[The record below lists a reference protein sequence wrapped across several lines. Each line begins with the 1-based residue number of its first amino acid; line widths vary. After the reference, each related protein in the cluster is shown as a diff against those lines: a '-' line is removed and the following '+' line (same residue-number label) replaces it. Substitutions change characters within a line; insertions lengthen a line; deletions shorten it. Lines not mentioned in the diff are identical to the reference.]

1 MQRSKWLSRSF
12 SNAKSTFLDDKMI
25 ICSLIIPKSLEY
37 FKFNGKFDKIYKI
50 YAFENNPI
58 WFNEEK
64 RIPFYQ
70 RNISINW
77 HEWIL
82 PTSEISSVNFFD
94 TLYLMLY
101 SPTQM
106 KIIMFVLIWK
116 IIEKIIR
123 AEVCNPSFI
132 YVCTFFLAQSF
143 LPLMKL
149 LSLKYT
155 RL

>member
-1 MQRSKWLSRSF
+1 MSRSL
-12 SNAKSTFLDDKMI
+12 SNAKCTFLDDKMVL
-25 ICSLIIPKSLEY
+25 CTLIIPKRLKRCIFNRTFDRFDSLNKKVY
-37 FKFNGKFDKIYKI
+37 Q
-50 YAFENNPI
+50 
-58 WFNEEK
+58 
-64 RIPFYQ
+64 FYQ

-82 PTSEISSVNFFD
+82 PTIEIISVNFFN

-106 KIIMFVLIWK
+106 KITILLLIWK

-143 LPLMKL
+143 LPLTKL
-149 LSLKYT
+149 LSSKYT
-155 RL
+155 RLQEFHHP

>member
-1 MQRSKWLSRSF
+1 MSRSL
-12 SNAKSTFLDDKMI
+12 SNAKCTFLDDKMVL
-25 ICSLIIPKSLEY
+25 CTLFIPKRSKCNIL
-37 FKFNGKFDKIYKI
+37 NRIFDRIYKI
-50 YAFENNPI
+50 YAFETKTR
-58 WFNEEK
+58 FNSINK
-64 RIPFYQ
+64 KVCQFYQ

-82 PTSEISSVNFFD
+82 PTIEIISVNFFN

-106 KIIMFVLIWK
+106 KITMLLLIWK